1 MVVARWTLEDDAI
14 EISRINSVKNDTND
28 KVVAIMDGRV
38 VIGLFII
45 EVKGGE
51 EDVTTYDVT
60 FTNYS
65 GNTNINDAND
75 KAIILDSKGSVSVEE
90 GQDFQFKLAPV
101 DGKAVESV
109 KIGSTT
115 LTPDSKGIYTVE
127 NVKDDM
133 QIDLAFADAVTVTF
147 DITSARVVVNGNVV
161 KDNDQLTFAKGEVIT
176 LEVTPATGKDNVTV
190 TYGTAQDGFG
200 SDPIVYDIEIT
211 NETSL
216 TVACS

>member
-1 MVVARWTLEDDAI
+1 M
-14 EISRINSVKNDTND
+14 
-28 KVVAIMDGRV
+28 
-38 VIGLFII
+38 
-45 EVKGGE
+45 
-51 EDVTTYDVT
+51 
-60 FTNYS
+60 
-65 GNTNINDAND
+65 
-75 KAIILDSKGSVSVEE
+75 
-90 GQDFQFKLAPV
+90 
-101 DGKAVESV
+101 

-115 LTPDSKGIYTVE
+115 LTPDSKGIYTVD

-133 QIDLAFADAVTVTF
+133 QIDLAFADAVTVPF
-147 DITSARVVVNGNVV
+147 DITSDRVVVNGNVV